1 MSVGAGR
8 ESISVSSHS
17 HSRYPVRTRPAHTYL
32 TVKYLRGFNVWPER
46 ERESEAETQNCS
58 IVCGA
63 LSPLCALFAFV
74 FVPLFVLRVV
84 KYSSSILVF

>member
-1 MSVGAGR
+1 MFGQRV
-8 ESISVSSHS
+8 
-17 HSRYPVRTRPAHTYL
+17 
-32 TVKYLRGFNVWPER
+32 R

-84 KYSSSILVF
+84 KYSSSILVFRRQIPDFTFSKRPEDR